1 VVVNDIPENAIAA
14 GVPARV
20 VGHRPGFKEE
30 GLSNSD
36 VRKIGAIVQQ
46 SLFTITNK

>member
-20 VGHRPGFKEE
+20 VGHRAGVNEG

-36 VRKIGAIVQQ
+36 ARKISVIA
-46 SLFTITNK
+46 